1 MGTSMNH
8 TMVIALVCML
18 FFGAT
23 IKNAFSADAVTE
35 QHAIIKT
42 MVGQVEV
49 SLPKTTQW
57 RPARIGMVVKMGSDV
72 RTYVE
77 SGADIELESG
87 TLVKIG
93 ENSVVSL
100 AKLFQNKKTDVSNTS
115 MNVVTGKVWANVKK
129 LTNTK
134 SEFDFETP
142 TAVASIRGTRLGVS
156 VDISGT
162 AVDVYEG
169 LVMVREK
176 STGKTVPVAKN
187 TSAIVH
193 AGSKGIDVVDFS
205 KKPPSDTAKM
215 KADPFAA
222 DTGLAKA
229 KQDSLAAKARADSL
243 AAKSKID
250 TTAAQKKPMG
260 FFLKLN
266 APKDGSIVVDPM
278 IPVSGSTTPGAK
290 IIVNNTPITVSASG
304 SFSYTVPIPN
314 EAHDYNIH
322 VIARFGDNEAS
333 EDRTVTYQPAQ
344 TPLTLSISS
353 PVDGQVIRE
362 NIVQVV
368 GKTSPQALVTINGR
382 PAIVSPQGNITSGA
396 QLTEK
401 DIGDYEID
409 IVATGSD
416 NKEMTK
422 TVRVTVDITSPQINI
437 SVPTLVVQEQ
447 SLQATRI
454 GKLSVDVIDRTPEDQ
469 ITLEFQNNGRTDNA
483 AMAPGERQYLSLDE
497 GKNTYI
503 VKAYDKARNLSNVV
517 QGVIYY
523 LPGHLVIEIRDPDEN
538 PKIITDMPPMP
549 KNVAASQMRVEV
561 EIEDGIG
568 NIPETIKYCRL
579 VGEGKTLQMLG
590 NNNYR
595 YNVNVPIT
603 FGPHTYMV
611 QVEDLV
617 GNLMTKR
624 LDIVVKQ

>member
-1 MGTSMNH
+1 MNR
-8 TMVIALVCML
+8 TVITTIICM
-18 FFGAT
+18 FAIGAT

-42 MVGQVEV
+42 IVGQVEV

-57 RPARIGMVVKMGSDV
+57 RPARIGMAVKMGSDV

-115 MNVVTGKVWANVKK
+115 LNVVTGKVWANVKK

-156 VDISGT
+156 VDIFGT

-193 AGSKGIDVVDFS
+193 VGSKGIDVVDFS

-243 AAKSKID
+243 AAKSKND

-260 FFLKLN
+260 FFIKLN
-266 APKDGSIVVDPM
+266 APKEGSIVVDPM

-290 IIVNNTPITVSASG
+290 ILVNNTSITVSASG

-333 EDRTVTYQPAQ
+333 EDRTVTYQPTQ

-368 GKTSPQALVTINGR
+368 GKTSPQASVSINGR

-422 TVRVTVDITSPQINI
+422 TIRVTVDITSPQINI

-483 AMAPGERQYLSLDE
+483 TMAPGERQYLSLDE

-538 PKIITDMPPMP
+538 PKIITDVPPMP

>member
-1 MGTSMNH
+1 
-8 TMVIALVCML
+8 
-18 FFGAT
+18 
-23 IKNAFSADAVTE
+23 
-35 QHAIIKT
+35 
-42 MVGQVEV
+42 
-49 SLPKTTQW
+49 
-57 RPARIGMVVKMGSDV
+57 
-72 RTYVE
+72 
-77 SGADIELESG
+77 
-87 TLVKIG
+87 
-93 ENSVVSL
+93 
-100 AKLFQNKKTDVSNTS
+100 
-115 MNVVTGKVWANVKK
+115 
-129 LTNTK
+129 
-134 SEFDFETP
+134 
-142 TAVASIRGTRLGVS
+142 
-156 VDISGT
+156 
-162 AVDVYEG
+162 
-169 LVMVREK
+169 
-176 STGKTVPVAKN
+176 
-187 TSAIVH
+187 
-193 AGSKGIDVVDFS
+193 
-205 KKPPSDTAKM
+205 
-215 KADPFAA
+215 
-222 DTGLAKA
+222 
-229 KQDSLAAKARADSL
+229 
-243 AAKSKID
+243 
-250 TTAAQKKPMG
+250 
-260 FFLKLN
+260 
-266 APKDGSIVVDPM
+266 
-278 IPVSGSTTPGAK
+278 
-290 IIVNNTPITVSASG
+290 
-304 SFSYTVPIPN
+304 
-314 EAHDYNIH
+314 
-322 VIARFGDNEAS
+322 
-333 EDRTVTYQPAQ
+333 
-344 TPLTLSISS
+344 
-353 PVDGQVIRE
+353 
-362 NIVQVV
+362 V

-422 TVRVTVDITSPQINI
+422 TIRVTVDITSPQINI

-483 AMAPGERQYLSLDE
+483 TMAPGERQYLSLDE
-497 GKNTYI
+497 GKNTCI

-595 YNVNVPIT
+595 YNVNVPIS

>member
-1 MGTSMNH
+1 MFA
-8 TMVIALVCML
+8 I
-18 FFGAT
+18 GAT

-115 MNVVTGKVWANVKK
+115 LNVVTGKVWANVKK

-156 VDISGT
+156 VDIFGT

-243 AAKSKID
+243 AAKSKND

-333 EDRTVTYQPAQ
+333 EDRTVTYQPTQ

-368 GKTSPQALVTINGR
+368 GKTSPQASVSINGR

-422 TVRVTVDITSPQINI
+422 TIRVTVDITSPQINI

-483 AMAPGERQYLSLDE
+483 TMAPGERQYLSLDE

-595 YNVNVPIT
+595 YNVNVPIS

>member
-1 MGTSMNH
+1 
-8 TMVIALVCML
+8 ML

-23 IKNAFSADAVTE
+23 VKNAFAADAVTE

-42 MVGQVEV
+42 IVGQVEV

-115 MNVVTGKVWANVKK
+115 LNVVTGKVWANVKK

-156 VDISGT
+156 VDIFGT

-193 AGSKGIDVVDFS
+193 VGSKGIDVVDFS

-243 AAKSKID
+243 AAKSKND

-260 FFLKLN
+260 FFIKLN
-266 APKDGSIVVDPM
+266 APKEGSIVVDPM

-290 IIVNNTPITVSASG
+290 ILVNNTSITVSASG

-333 EDRTVTYQPAQ
+333 EDRTVTYQPTQ

-368 GKTSPQALVTINGR
+368 GKTSPQASVSINGR

-422 TVRVTVDITSPQINI
+422 TIRVTVDITSPQINI

-483 AMAPGERQYLSLDE
+483 TMAPGERQYLSLDE

-538 PKIITDMPPMP
+538 PKIITDVPPMP